1 MVALNSLAKPTYHPT
16 KPLASKYTVKLLAE
30 RVQQM
35 ADYLL
40 LLAVQKEIEC
50 GCNGITIMDCPAC
63 DEAMECQC
71 DPHPD
76 REVMACLVCRVSAQM
91 QAEKEEAPLPY

>member
-1 MVALNSLAKPTYHPT
+1 MVALNSLTGPQYNPT
-16 KPLASKYTVKLLAE
+16 KPLSSKYTVKPLAE
-30 RVQQM
+30 RVADM
-35 ADYLL
+35 HDYLL
-40 LLAVQKEIEC
+40 RLRIQKAIEC
-50 GCNGITIMDCPAC
+50 GCNGITTMTCPAC

-91 QAEKEEAPLPY
+91 RAEKEEALPY